1 MDHFFATIRLS
12 GDSKQFFV
20 YNIKPDG
27 YKTLQQD
34 VVTDNIEPD
43 IENTVDQ
50 NVSCENK
57 TFDNK
62 NVDISENIQP
72 SFANNVPDEEKDIKA
87 IRHLLGA
94 NDKQWDERMS
104 MVRKLSKG
112 SFKVADIKSFTY
124 GGFSSRFWVLRKHIN
139 SLDAVHLKDLPF
151 YSWECITIHTHE
163 RELNLVIKD
172 QCDMRALMEFLIMN
186 L

>member
-50 NVSCENK
+50 NVTCENK

-62 NVDISENIQP
+62 NVDISENI
-72 SFANNVPDEEKDIKA
+72 
-87 IRHLLGA
+87 
-94 NDKQWDERMS
+94 
-104 MVRKLSKG
+104 
-112 SFKVADIKSFTY
+112 
-124 GGFSSRFWVLRKHIN
+124 
-139 SLDAVHLKDLPF
+139 
-151 YSWECITIHTHE
+151 
-163 RELNLVIKD
+163 
-172 QCDMRALMEFLIMN
+172 
-186 L
+186 